1 MPIIDS
7 ISSYSKF
14 DALIRTNKADT
25 LMAFIKATFSVK
37 DEDERKQSVA
47 KALKLTYDLFKD
59 NGTGTYGNGD
69 RPLLNQ
75 FESQY
80 TMGYEM
86 GIWKDSDLSLNP
98 LAIEVA
104 EFKITVREYIGI
116 VFRNLF
122 TYYEI
127 DGISKYHHFL
137 YEILKAI
144 KTSSLVHSEISKD
157 IIKNTLPIHDATKLN
172 EQTNLLFNYLI
183 STDIFNKVSRSSMV
197 LSEKWN
203 NRFDELLNECNLEY
217 KDRAKE
223 EAIDMAKDKA
233 SYAAYV
239 TSKSELKKNIS
250 HNDNS
255 DINSEINYYSEVTS
269 KYSRNRIIF
278 GAPGTGKSY
287 KLNEDLKDLLVNG
300 GEYERVT
307 FHPDYSYAN
316 FVGTYKPV
324 PLKDENNNEI
334 ISYKYVPG
342 PFMRILVKALKSA
355 QTNSAKPY
363 LLIIEEIN
371 RSNISS
377 VFGDVF
383 QLLDRDSYGA
393 SEYSIQT
400 SEDLRLY
407 LCNELGGDIDDY
419 SSIRIPN
426 NMYLWATM
434 NSADQGVFP
443 MDTAFKRRW
452 EFTYLGINENE
463 VGIDECEVSLKNGAR
478 INWNNLRRAINEVLI
493 NEVKVNEDK
502 LIGPYFISKD
512 NLDDSGKFV
521 DTFKNKV
528 IMYLFDDAAKHRRAI
543 LFSGCKNYNL
553 FSEIC
558 TEFDKKGVSIFSE
571 EVAKKSIVNIAENP
585 FNSSSKNTVEL
596 GVAADKNQGN

>member
-7 ISSYSKF
+7 NSLYSKF

-25 LMAFIKATFSVK
+25 LMAFIKATFSVQEL
-37 DEDERKQSVA
+37 DDRKQKVA
-47 KALKLTYDLFKD
+47 EALKLTYNLFRD

-75 FESQY
+75 FESHY

-86 GIWKDSDLSLNP
+86 GIWQDSDLSLNP
-98 LAIEVA
+98 LAVEVA
-104 EFKITVREYIGI
+104 EYKITVREYIGI

-122 TYYEI
+122 TYYKI
-127 DGISKYHHFL
+127 NGISKYHHFL
-137 YEILKAI
+137 YEVLKAI
-144 KTSSLVHSEISKD
+144 KANSLVRGEISKD
-157 IIKNTLPIHDATKLN
+157 IIKNTLPIPEANKLN

-183 STDIFNKVSRSSMV
+183 STDIFNKVGSSSMV
-197 LSEKWN
+197 LSKQWRN
-203 NRFDELLNECNLEY
+203 SFDKLLDECNLEY
-217 KDRAKE
+217 EGKTKE
-223 EAIDMAKDKA
+223 EAIEMAKNKA
-233 SYAAYV
+233 SYSAYI
-239 TSKSELKKNIS
+239 TSKSNTDY
-250 HNDNS
+250 NDNNAGNC
-255 DINSEINYYSEVTS
+255 DVNYYSDETS

-287 KLNEDLKDLLVNG
+287 RLNEDLKDLLVNG

-342 PFMRILVKALKSA
+342 PFMRVLVKALKSA

-371 RSNISS
+371 RSNIAS

-383 QLLDRDSYGA
+383 QLLDRDSCGV

-400 SEDLRLY
+400 SEDLKLY
-407 LCNELGGDIDDY
+407 LWNELGGDLDSY
-419 SSIRIPN
+419 STVRIPN

-452 EFTYLGINENE
+452 EFTYLGINDNE
-463 VGIDECEVSLKNGAR
+463 VGIAEYEVSLKNGAR

-493 NEVKVNEDK
+493 KEVKVNEDK

-512 NLDDSGKFV
+512 NLTDSEQFI

-543 LFSGCKNYNL
+543 LFPGCTNYNL

-558 TEFDKKGVSIFSE
+558 TAFDQKGVLIFSE
-571 EVAKKSIVNIAENP
+571 EVAKKSIISITENP
-585 FNSSSKNTVEL
+585 FNLASKNTIEI
-596 GVAADKNQGN
+596 GIAADKNQGN

>member
-37 DEDERKQSVA
+37 DEDDRKQSVA

-426 NMYLWATM
+426 N
-434 NSADQGVFP
+434 SADQGVFP

>member
-37 DEDERKQSVA
+37 DEDDRKQSVA

>member
-37 DEDERKQSVA
+37 DEDDRKQSVA
-47 KALKLTYDLFKD
+47 KALKLTYALFRD

-69 RPLLNQ
+69 RPLLDQ

-86 GIWKDSDLSLNP
+86 GIWKDSDLSLSR

-104 EFKITVREYIGI
+104 EYKITVREYIGI

-122 TYYEI
+122 SYYEI

-144 KTSSLVHSEISKD
+144 KTSNLVHGEISKD
-157 IIKNTLPIHDATKLN
+157 IIKNTLPIHEATKLN

-183 STDIFNKVSRSSMV
+183 STDIFNKVSKSSMV

-203 NRFDELLNECNLEY
+203 NRLDELLNECNLEY

-239 TSKSELKKNIS
+239 TSKSASKKNIS
-250 HNDNS
+250 HNNS
-255 DINSEINYYSEVTS
+255 DINSEINYYSEVSS

-287 KLNEDLKDLLVNG
+287 KLNEDLKNLLVNG

-334 ISYKYVPG
+334 ISYKFVPG

-355 QTNSAKPY
+355 QTNSAQPY

-371 RSNISS
+371 RSNIAS

-383 QLLDRDSYGA
+383 QLLDRDSCGA

-407 LCNELGGDIDDY
+407 LWNELGGDIDDY
-419 SSIRIPN
+419 SSIKIPN

-502 LIGPYFISKD
+502 LLGPYFISKD

-571 EVAKKSIVNIAENP
+571 EVAKKSIISITDNP
-585 FNSSSKNTVEL
+585 FNSSSENIIEL
-596 GVAADKNQGN
+596 GIAADKNQGN

>member
-7 ISSYSKF
+7 NSSYSKF

-25 LMAFIKATFSVK
+25 LMAFIKATFSVQEL
-37 DEDERKQSVA
+37 DDRKQRVA
-47 KALKLTYDLFKD
+47 EALKLTYNLFRD

-75 FESQY
+75 FESHY

-86 GIWKDSDLSLNP
+86 GIWHDSDLSLNP

-104 EFKITVREYIGI
+104 EYKITVREYIGI

-127 DGISKYHHFL
+127 NGISKYHHFL
-137 YEILKAI
+137 YEVLKAI
-144 KTSSLVHSEISKD
+144 KTNSLVRGEISKD
-157 IIKNTLPIHDATKLN
+157 IIKNTLPIPEATKLN

-197 LSEKWN
+197 LSKQWRN
-203 NRFDELLNECNLEY
+203 SFDKLIDECNLEY
-217 KDRAKE
+217 EGKTEE
-223 EAIDMAKDKA
+223 EAIEMAKNKA
-233 SYAAYV
+233 SYSAYI
-239 TSKSELKKNIS
+239 TSKSDTDY
-250 HNDNS
+250 NDNNTGNCDVS
-255 DINSEINYYSEVTS
+255 YYSDETS

-287 KLNEDLKDLLVNG
+287 KLNEDLKGLLVNG

-342 PFMRILVKALKSA
+342 PFMRVLVKALKSA

-371 RSNISS
+371 RSNIAS

-383 QLLDRDSYGA
+383 QLLDRDSCGV

-400 SEDLRLY
+400 SEDLKLY
-407 LCNELGGDIDDY
+407 LWNELGGDLDSY
-419 SSIRIPN
+419 SNVRIPN

-452 EFTYLGINENE
+452 DFTYLGINDNE
-463 VGIDECEVSLKNGAR
+463 VGIAEYEVSLKNGAR

-493 NEVKVNEDK
+493 KEVKVNEDK

-512 NLDDSGKFV
+512 NLDDSEKFI

-543 LFSGCKNYNL
+543 LFPGCTNYNL

-558 TEFDKKGVSIFSE
+558 TEFDQKGVLIFSE
-571 EVAKKSIVNIAENP
+571 EVAKKSIISITENP
-585 FNSSSKNTVEL
+585 FNLSSKNTVEL
-596 GVAADKNQGN
+596 GIAADKNQGN

>member
-7 ISSYSKF
+7 NSSYSKF

-25 LMAFIKATFSVK
+25 LMAFIKATFSVQEL
-37 DEDERKQSVA
+37 DDRKQRVA
-47 KALKLTYDLFKD
+47 EALKLTYNLFRD

-75 FESQY
+75 FESHY

-86 GIWKDSDLSLNP
+86 GIWHDSDLSLNP

-104 EFKITVREYIGI
+104 EYKITVREYIGI

-127 DGISKYHHFL
+127 NGISKYHHFL
-137 YEILKAI
+137 YEVLKAI
-144 KTSSLVHSEISKD
+144 KTNSLVRGEISKD
-157 IIKNTLPIHDATKLN
+157 IIKNTLPIPEATKLN

-197 LSEKWN
+197 LSTQWRN
-203 NRFDELLNECNLEY
+203 SFDKLLDECNLEY
-217 KDRAKE
+217 EGKTEE
-223 EAIDMAKDKA
+223 EAIEMAKNKA
-233 SYAAYV
+233 SYSAYI
-239 TSKSELKKNIS
+239 TSKSDTDC
-250 HNDNS
+250 NDNNTGNC
-255 DINSEINYYSEVTS
+255 DVNYYSDETS

-287 KLNEDLKDLLVNG
+287 KLNEDLKGLLVNG

-342 PFMRILVKALKSA
+342 PFMRVLVKALKSA

-371 RSNISS
+371 RSNIAS

-383 QLLDRDSYGA
+383 QLLDRDSCGV

-400 SEDLRLY
+400 SEDLKLY
-407 LCNELGGDIDDY
+407 LWNELGGDLDSY
-419 SSIRIPN
+419 SNVRIPN

-452 EFTYLGINENE
+452 DFTYLGINDNE
-463 VGIDECEVSLKNGAR
+463 VGIAEYEVSLKNGAR

-493 NEVKVNEDK
+493 KEVKVNEDK

-512 NLDDSGKFV
+512 NLDDSEKFI

-543 LFSGCKNYNL
+543 LFPGCTNYNL

-558 TEFDKKGVSIFSE
+558 TEFDQKGVLIFSE
-571 EVAKKSIVNIAENP
+571 EVAKKSIISITENP
-585 FNSSSKNTVEL
+585 FNLSSKNTVEL
-596 GVAADKNQGN
+596 GIAADKNQGN